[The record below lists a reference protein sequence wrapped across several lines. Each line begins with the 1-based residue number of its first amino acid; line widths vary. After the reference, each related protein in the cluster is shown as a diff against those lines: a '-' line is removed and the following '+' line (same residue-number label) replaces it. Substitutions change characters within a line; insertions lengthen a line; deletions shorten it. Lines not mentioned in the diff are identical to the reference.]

1 MPHINAFFIAIVLN
15 EYYQY
20 YILSINYYLSLC
32 VSWCFF
38 SKFSS
43 LALVNLELGSLGTLP
58 KKTTLNNF
66 ANYHQNSMQIY
77 TEEKLI

>member
-1 MPHINAFFIAIVLN
+1 MPHINFFFITVVLN

-32 VSWCFF
+32 VSQCIFQ
-38 SKFSS
+38 
-43 LALVNLELGSLGTLP
+43 

-77 TEEKLI
+77 REEKRI